1 MCIRVYSTR
10 CTSVRAKDSYSL
22 APTAKWGLPF
32 ILEWS
37 ELYEQRPEL
46 YEPLIGGWLQ
56 ETSGRPV
63 KLRVVRLANLR
74 LTAATALQ
82 YLKYK
87 EEWPNDRFR
96 LGGYVVRRFDK
107 AESSGWKLN
116 GRSVCQHS

>member
-63 KLRVVRLANLR
+63 KFRVVRLAKLR

-82 YLKYK
+82 YPTPITEILASYCSNEHGCIYYWNK
-87 EEWPNDRFR
+87 
-96 LGGYVVRRFDK
+96 
-107 AESSGWKLN
+107 
-116 GRSVCQHS
+116 

>member
-1 MCIRVYSTR
+1 MYQSVFNE
-10 CTSVRAKDSYSL
+10 TSSVCAKDIDSL

-37 ELYEQRPEL
+37 ELYE
-46 YEPLIGGWLQ
+46 PLIGAGWLQ

-82 YLKYK
+82 YEGAKNFSIRNHLC
-87 EEWPNDRFR
+87 RFFF
-96 LGGYVVRRFDK
+96 L
-107 AESSGWKLN
+107 
-116 GRSVCQHS
+116 